1 MVLEQEEERTKINE
15 LENWMRKAREMRVK
29 RVDRRDEGRR
39 FCEEQTGRKIH
50 SSHLLGGEG

>member
-1 MVLEQEEERTKINE
+1 MILEQEEERTKIYE
-15 LENWMRKAREMRVK
+15 LENWMRKAREMRVE

-50 SSHLLGGEG
+50 SGRLLGGEG